1 MESNVVAAAMMQ
13 PTFGLDQV
21 EFLQSAWAGH
31 PLWQYAASA
40 AWIALAFA
48 VSWLVDFIIT
58 RVVQRLTARTETKLD
73 DKLVEGL
80 HKPVKTM
87 GVLLMLRIGLF
98 AYEWPANVEHVLAV
112 ILGLAIWVTLA
123 FVLAP
128 IVDFLMGITA
138 ERFAAKTATDLD
150 DKILEILHKP
160 VKWAVILVV
169 VNFGIHAYEWPAV
182 VSRVTLVLFT
192 IGLAVVVIVV
202 AMKMLDLLLDRSKEQ
217 LFVGDQKLAGMMLPI
232 ISRTLKVF
240 VIITGALSAA
250 QYLGIPVTSVIAGL
264 GVGGIAVAL
273 AAQNTLANIFGSVT
287 ILIDRPFRVGDFVK
301 ITGFEGNV
309 EEIGLRSTRIRTPE
323 GHWVTLPNKVV
334 VDAGITNI
342 TRRPNIR
349 HAMTLG
355 LTYNTSAE
363 RVEEAVKMLREIF
376 QAHPLTHDVLVYW
389 RDYSASSLDI
399 FIVYWCKTTDFKQF
413 LATLEEI
420 NVTIKKR
427 FDAAGLEFAYPTQ
440 TIQLR
445 QMSPN
450 SSAAA

>member
-1 MESNVVAAAMMQ
+1 VAVVTQ
-13 PTFGLDQV
+13 PTFGLDGV
-21 EFLQSAWAGH
+21 ELLQPELAGH
-31 PLWQYAASA
+31 PLWQYAATGL
-40 AWIALAFA
+40 WIALAFVVA
-48 VSWLVDFIIT
+48 WAVDFVLT
-58 RVVQRLTARTETKLD
+58 RWVKRLTAKTE
-73 DKLVEGL
+73 
-80 HKPVKTM
+80 
-87 GVLLMLRIGLF
+87 
-98 AYEWPANVEHVLAV
+98 
-112 ILGLAIWVTLA
+112 
-123 FVLAP
+123 
-128 IVDFLMGITA
+128 
-138 ERFAAKTATDLD
+138 TDLD
-150 DKILEILHKP
+150 DKLLEILHVP
-160 VKWAVILVV
+160 VKVV
-169 VNFGIHAYEWPAV
+169 VVLLVLRVGLHAFAWPALV
-182 VSRVTLVLFT
+182 NKVLAVLFT
-192 IGLAVVVIVV
+192 IGLAATVVYV
-202 AMKMLDLLLDRSKEQ
+202 AMRMLDLLLDASKER
-217 LFVGDQKLAGMMLPI
+217 LFAGDQKLAGMMLPI

-301 ITGFEGNV
+301 VTGFEGNV

-355 LTYNTSAE
+355 LTYDTPAE

-450 SSAAA
+450 SP